1 MATENTECTEKTL
14 CVLIRTKRICSVSS
28 VANNKMSQDLFGN
41 SAKNKLDRMAAAM
54 RTLHKALIDQT
65 QREYERSHG
74 KVTSPYTLFA
84 LVTSDPAFAWL
95 QPMTR
100 LIVEMEDLV
109 GRKEKPPTE
118 SEVAEM
124 RKRIDGL
131 LESKGEAFSDKYLGL
146 LQSSPEIAVEN
157 GKLRATLRGL

>member
-1 MATENTECTEKTL
+1 M
-14 CVLIRTKRICSVSS
+14 
-28 VANNKMSQDLFGN
+28 DLFGN
-41 SAKNKLDRMAAAM
+41 SSLAKLDRMAAAM
-54 RTLHKALIDQT
+54 RTLHKALIDHT

-100 LIVEMEDLV
+100 LIVEMEDLI
-109 GRKEKPPTE
+109 GRKEQPPAE
-118 SEVAEM
+118 AEVAEM
-124 RKRIDGL
+124 RKRVDAL
-131 LESKGEAFSDKYLGL
+131 LTEKGQPFSDKYLGL

-157 GKLRATLRGL
+157 GKLHSTLRSLT

>member
-1 MATENTECTEKTL
+1 MT
-14 CVLIRTKRICSVSS
+14 
-28 VANNKMSQDLFGN
+28 QDLFGN
-41 SAKNKLDRMAAAM
+41 SPKKKLDQMAAAM
-54 RTLHKALIDQT
+54 RTLHKALIDHT

-109 GRKEKPPTE
+109 GRKEKPPSE
-118 SEVAEM
+118 PEVADI
-124 RKRIDGL
+124 RKRIDVLL
-131 LESKGEAFSDKYLGL
+131 LEKGQPFADKYLEL
-146 LQSSPEIAVEN
+146 IQSSPEIAAEH
-157 GKLRATLRGL
+157 GRLYGAIKSLG

>member
-1 MATENTECTEKTL
+1 M
-14 CVLIRTKRICSVSS
+14 
-28 VANNKMSQDLFGN
+28 DLFGN
-41 SAKNKLDRMAAAM
+41 SSKAKLDRMAAAM

-74 KVTSPYTLFA
+74 KVTSPYTLFS

-109 GRKEKPPTE
+109 GRKERPPTE
-118 SEVAEM
+118 PEIAEM

-131 LESKGEAFSDKYLGL
+131 LTTKGEAFSDKYLAL
-146 LQSSPEIAVEN
+146 IQTSPEIAAEN
-157 GKLRATLRGL
+157 GKLHGVLNTLR

>member
-1 MATENTECTEKTL
+1 M
-14 CVLIRTKRICSVSS
+14 
-28 VANNKMSQDLFGN
+28 DLFGN
-41 SAKNKLDRMAAAM
+41 SSKSKLDRMAAAM

-74 KVTSPYTLFA
+74 KVTSPYTLFT

-100 LIVEMEDLV
+100 LIVEMEDLI

-118 SEVAEM
+118 AEVAEM

-131 LESKGEAFSDKYLGL
+131 LVAAGQPFSDKYLGL
-146 LQSSPEIAVEN
+146 VQSTPEIAVEN
-157 GKLRATLRGL
+157 GKLHATLKGL

>member
-1 MATENTECTEKTL
+1 M
-14 CVLIRTKRICSVSS
+14 
-28 VANNKMSQDLFGN
+28 DLFGN
-41 SAKNKLDRMAAAM
+41 SSKAKLDRMAAAM

-65 QREYERSHG
+65 QREYERVHG
-74 KVTSPYTLFA
+74 KVTSPYALFS

-118 SEVAEM
+118 PEIAEV
-124 RKRIDGL
+124 RKRIDVL
-131 LESKGEAFSDKYLGL
+131 LVTAGEPFSDRYLAL
-146 LQSSPEIAVEN
+146 VQSSPEIAVEN
-157 GKLRATLRGL
+157 GKFHALLKSS

>member
-1 MATENTECTEKTL
+1 M
-14 CVLIRTKRICSVSS
+14 
-28 VANNKMSQDLFGN
+28 DLFGN

-74 KVTSPYTLFA
+74 KITNPYALFS
-84 LVTSDPAFAWL
+84 LVTGDPAFAWL

-118 SEVAEM
+118 PEIAEV
-124 RKRIDGL
+124 RKRIDAL
-131 LESKGEAFSDKYLGL
+131 LTTPGQAFADKYLGL
-146 LQSSPEIAVEN
+146 IQSSPEVAVEN
-157 GKLRATLRGL
+157 GKFHATLKGL

>member
-1 MATENTECTEKTL
+1 M
-14 CVLIRTKRICSVSS
+14 
-28 VANNKMSQDLFGN
+28 DLFGN
-41 SAKNKLDRMAAAM
+41 SSKVKLDRMAAAI
-54 RTLHKALIDQT
+54 RTLHKALIDET
-65 QREYERSHG
+65 QREYERAHG
-74 KVTSPYTLFA
+74 KVTSPYTLFS

-118 SEVAEM
+118 PEIHEM

-131 LESKGEAFSDKYLGL
+131 LVEKGQPFSDKYLAL
-146 LQSSPEIAVEN
+146 VQSSPEIAVEN
-157 GKLRATLRGL
+157 GRFHAALNNLK

>member
-1 MATENTECTEKTL
+1 MG
-14 CVLIRTKRICSVSS
+14 
-28 VANNKMSQDLFGN
+28 QDLFKG
-41 SAKNKLDRMAAAM
+41 SARSKLDRMGEAM
-54 RTLHKALIDQT
+54 RVLHKALIDHT
-65 QREYERSHG
+65 RHEYERTHG
-74 KVTSPYTLFA
+74 KVTSPYALFA
-84 LVTSDPAFAWL
+84 LVANDPAFAWL

-118 SEVAEM
+118 PEVAEM

>member
-1 MATENTECTEKTL
+1 M
-14 CVLIRTKRICSVSS
+14 
-28 VANNKMSQDLFGN
+28 DLFGN
-41 SAKNKLDRMAAAM
+41 SSKAKLDRMAAAM

-65 QREYERSHG
+65 QREYERAHG
-74 KVTSPYTLFA
+74 KVTSPYALFS

-118 SEVAEM
+118 PEIAEV
-124 RKRIDGL
+124 RKRIDAL
-131 LESKGEAFSDKYLGL
+131 LVTAGEPFSDKYLAL
-146 LQSSPEIAVEN
+146 VQSSPEVAVEN
-157 GKLRATLRGL
+157 GKFHSVLRSLP

>member
-1 MATENTECTEKTL
+1 ME
-14 CVLIRTKRICSVSS
+14 I
-28 VANNKMSQDLFGN
+28 FGN
-41 SAKNKLDRMAAAM
+41 SAKSKLDRMAAAM

-74 KVTSPYTLFA
+74 RVSSPYTLFA

-118 SEVAEM
+118 AEVAEM

-131 LESKGEAFSDKYLGL
+131 LVEKGQAFSDRYLAL
-146 LQSSPEIAVEN
+146 VQSSPEIAGEN
-157 GKLRATLRGL
+157 GRLHGVLNSLK

>member
-1 MATENTECTEKTL
+1 M
-14 CVLIRTKRICSVSS
+14 
-28 VANNKMSQDLFGN
+28 DLFGN
-41 SAKNKLDRMAAAM
+41 SSKAKLDRMAAAM

-65 QREYERSHG
+65 QREYERAHG
-74 KVTSPYTLFA
+74 KVTSPYTLFS

-109 GRKEKPPTE
+109 GRKENPPTE
-118 SEVAEM
+118 AEIAEM

-131 LESKGEAFSDKYLGL
+131 LVTQGQPFSDKYLGL
-146 LQSSPEIAVEN
+146 VQSSPEIAVEN
-157 GKLRATLRGL
+157 GKLHSTLRSLT

>member
-1 MATENTECTEKTL
+1 M
-14 CVLIRTKRICSVSS
+14 
-28 VANNKMSQDLFGN
+28 DLFGN
-41 SAKNKLDRMAAAM
+41 SSKAKLDRMAAAM

-65 QREYERSHG
+65 QRDYERSHG

-109 GRKEKPPTE
+109 GRKEKPPE
-118 SEVAEM
+118 EAEVAGM

-131 LESKGEAFSDKYLGL
+131 LTTPGDPFSDKYLGL
-146 LQSSPEIAVEN
+146 VQSSPEVAVEN
-157 GKLRATLRGL
+157 GRLHSTLNSIASGR

>member
-1 MATENTECTEKTL
+1 M
-14 CVLIRTKRICSVSS
+14 
-28 VANNKMSQDLFGN
+28 DLFGK

-65 QREYERSHG
+65 QREYERAHG
-74 KVTSPYTLFA
+74 KVTSPYTLFS

-109 GRKEKPPTE
+109 GRKEKPP
-118 SEVAEM
+118 SEPEVVET
-124 RKRIDGL
+124 RKRIDAL
-131 LESKGEAFSDKYLGL
+131 LVAEGQSFSTRYLEL
-146 LQSSPEIAVEN
+146 VQSSPEIASEH
-157 GKLRATLRGL
+157 GKFQSTLKSLAL

>member
-1 MATENTECTEKTL
+1 M
-14 CVLIRTKRICSVSS
+14 
-28 VANNKMSQDLFGN
+28 DLFGN
-41 SAKNKLDRMAAAM
+41 SSKAKLDRMAAAM

-74 KVTSPYTLFA
+74 KVNSPYALFA

-109 GRKEKPPTE
+109 GRKEKPPE
-118 SEVAEM
+118 EPEVAEM
-124 RKRIDGL
+124 RKKVDGL
-131 LESKGEAFSDKYLGL
+131 LTTSGDPFSDKYLGL
-146 LQSSPEIAVEN
+146 IQSSPEIAVEN
-157 GKLRATLRGL
+157 GKLHSTLRSLT